1 MPDSPGKIAG
11 RLLMRYSPALPTTIR
26 QFTRRA
32 PGRWRRQLR
41 ACRWCSS
48 RIMRCMNTSARETC
62 MRQLTLQRW
71 QIFARCPRQRR
82 LPSGRRRVVRGG
94 WGGGGGK
101 GIKGGGGGGKKGKTG
116 KKKRRGE
123 NALFKRPKDGEK

>member
-48 RIMRCMNTSARETC
+48 RTMRCMNTSARETC
-62 MRQLTLQRW
+62 MRQLTSRRW
-71 QIFARCPRQRR
+71 QIFARGPRQRR
-82 LPSGRRRVVRGG
+82 APRGRGG
-94 WGGGGGK
+94 VFFGGGEGGGGQ
-101 GIKGGGGGGKKGKTG
+101 GIKGGGGGREKGETE
-116 KKKRRGE
+116 KRER
-123 NALFKRPKDGEK
+123 